1 MWCGSYYGVG
11 GWISIRLYTC
21 SCIRAP
27 AIILLFAPLS
37 SLHCPRTR
45 IHTNM
50 LLVLTSMSTFPPPS
64 VFFPSS
70 VLLSPLPYLSLTPSL
85 FHSSFISPLLPYLS
99 ASVSP
104 HIIHRNGTRSG
115 QTSSTHFLRLKSPVF
130 AGWRDSS
137 TCGCVGVSN
146 THTCY
151 THMLYTH
158 CSLFTVSWEQFVWLL
173 LMVTIRVCLSNH

>member
-1 MWCGSYYGVG
+1 MHRRS
-11 GWISIRLYTC
+11 S
-21 SCIRAP
+21 
-27 AIILLFAPLS
+27 FS
-37 SLHCPRTR
+37 SLLSLLSTA
-45 IHTNM
+45 
-50 LLVLTSMSTFPPPS
+50 LVLEYIQTCCLSLRCWASFLLPP

-85 FHSSFISPLLPYLS
+85 FHSSFISPLPLYLS

-151 THMLYTH
+151 TLHAIHTLFTVH
-158 CSLFTVSWEQFVWLL
+158 CSLLVENSVFGYY
-173 LMVTIRVCLSNH
+173 